1 MSAVI
6 AAGTDARYLVPTT
19 DGRRCDHCG
28 APIGPVMFRVAVR
41 GGFDL
46 LTCSRRCQSRAQ

>member
-46 LTCSRRCQSRAQ
+46 LTCSRRCQSRAL

>member
-1 MSAVI
+1 M
-6 AAGTDARYLVPTT
+6 AAGADTRYLVPTT

-28 APIGPVMFRVAVR
+28 APIGALMFRVAVR